1 MPGLTR
7 KRLAKAVPL
16 IPFKQETVFLGFCWM
31 KYLKNSM
38 TVTKKKQ
45 EDRRLAPFWRM
56 VRQSFREIKRNDPM
70 RMAGATAFF
79 TTFALPPIFIIIFEL
94 FSLFLSKRL
103 VAKEMMQIL
112 SGTLGKGSALQ
123 IRQTTRG
130 FGTLASNWLLTA
142 AGFLFLLFVATTLF
156 LVIKNSL
163 NEIWQIKVKDKPGL
177 FFNLKLRARSLAI
190 ILVAG
195 LLFLAGIL
203 LDGFEILAGDYIS
216 RIFSGGGK
224 FFKGMLNEIV
234 TTTVIIIWF
243 IILFRYLADG
253 RPSWRVAL
261 AGGCLTGVL
270 FSAGKTVLSYLMRN
284 SNIGTLYGASGS
296 MVLILLFVF
305 YSSFIL
311 YFGASF
317 IKVYAESIKQPLQL
331 VNKAFRY
338 ELSKVG

>member
-1 MPGLTR
+1 MTLQE
-7 KRLAKAVPL
+7 KRQGTNQLSDL
-16 IPFKQETVFLGFCWM
+16 
-31 KYLKNSM
+31 
-38 TVTKKKQ
+38 
-45 EDRRLAPFWRM
+45 WRM
-56 VRQSFREIKRNDPM
+56 IRQSFREIKGKDPM

-79 TTFALPPIFIIIFEL
+79 TTFALPPIFIILFQL
-94 FSLFLSKRL
+94 FSLFLSQKV

-130 FGTLASNWLLTA
+130 CGTLASNWLIAA

-163 NEIWQIKVKDKPGL
+163 NEIWHIKVKDKPGIL
-177 FFNLKLRARSLAI
+177 FYLKLRTRSLGI

-195 LLFLAGIL
+195 LLFLGAIF
-203 LDGFEILAGDYIS
+203 LDGFEILAGDYIGT
-216 RIFSGGGK
+216 IFPNGGN
-224 FFKGMLNEIV
+224 FFKGISNEIV
-234 TTTVIIIWF
+234 SAIAITIWF

-261 AGGCLTGVL
+261 AGGCLTGIL
-270 FSAGKTVLSYLMRN
+270 FAAGKTLLSFLMRN

-296 MVLILLFVF
+296 LVLILLFVF

-317 IKVYAESIKQPLQL
+317 IKVYAEKMQEPLRL

-338 ELSKVG
+338 ELNKVG

>member
-1 MPGLTR
+1 MTL
-7 KRLAKAVPL
+7 
-16 IPFKQETVFLGFCWM
+16 QE
-31 KYLKNSM
+31 
-38 TVTKKKQ
+38 KKQ
-45 EDRRLAPFWRM
+45 GTKQLSTLLRM
-56 VRQSFREIKRNDPM
+56 IRQSFREIKGKDPM

-79 TTFALPPIFIIIFEL
+79 TTFALPPIFIILFQL
-94 FSLFLSKRL
+94 FSLFLSKKV

-112 SGTLGKGSALQ
+112 SGTLGKSSALQ

-130 FGTLASNWLLTA
+130 FGTLASNWLIAA

-163 NEIWQIKVKDKPGL
+163 NEIWHIKVKDKPGIL
-177 FFNLKLRARSLAI
+177 FYLKLRTRSLGI

-195 LLFLAGIL
+195 LLFLGAIF

-216 RIFSGGGK
+216 KIFPAGGK
-224 FFKGMLNEIV
+224 FFKGILNEVVSAVAI
-234 TTTVIIIWF
+234 TIWF

-270 FSAGKTVLSYLMRN
+270 FAAGKTLLSYLMRN
-284 SNIGTLYGASGS
+284 SNIGTVYGASGS
-296 MVLILLFVF
+296 LVLILLFVF

-317 IKVYAESIKQPLQL
+317 IKVYAEEMRQPLRL

-338 ELSKVG
+338 ELNKIG

>member
-1 MPGLTR
+1 MTLQE
-7 KRLAKAVPL
+7 KRQGTNQLSDL
-16 IPFKQETVFLGFCWM
+16 
-31 KYLKNSM
+31 
-38 TVTKKKQ
+38 
-45 EDRRLAPFWRM
+45 WRM
-56 VRQSFREIKRNDPM
+56 IRQSFREIKGKDPM

-79 TTFALPPIFIIIFEL
+79 TTFALPPIFIILFQL
-94 FSLFLSKRL
+94 FSLFLSQKV

-130 FGTLASNWLLTA
+130 FGTLASNWLIAA

-156 LVIKNSL
+156 MVIKNSL
-163 NEIWQIKVKDKPGL
+163 NEIWHVKVKDKPGIL
-177 FFNLKLRARSLAI
+177 FYLKLRTRSLGI

-195 LLFLAGIL
+195 LLFLGAIF
-203 LDGFEILAGDYIS
+203 LDGFEILAGDYIGT
-216 RIFSGGGK
+216 IFPNGGK
-224 FFKGMLNEIV
+224 FFKGISNEIV
-234 TTTVIIIWF
+234 SAIAITIWF

-270 FSAGKTVLSYLMRN
+270 FAAGKTLLSFLMRN

-296 MVLILLFVF
+296 LVLILLFVF

-317 IKVYAESIKQPLQL
+317 IKVYAEKMQEPLRL

-338 ELSKVG
+338 ELNKVG